1 MLVGLCGAFRRVF
14 GGFAASG
21 VEVARPYAPNDSPE
35 MISGEPDG
43 TSGPPDVAFEG
54 PEIAFEGPQV
64 VFVRL
69 EIASVATD
77 IASAAP
83 QILSIASLDSSP
95 SLARWLVRSLA
106 WPLLMHGSFYIP
118 GFSGRPKQLATE
130 AACGQCGYELH
141 GLRDAARCPEC
152 GHVLIGTTRAAFA
165 GGSMIEAPMAYLRT
179 FVLGCWLLVAG
190 GILTFILAPLVRY
203 AGEQVELAAS
213 FAVVGLT
220 TWVWG
225 VWVITRPRQLGKPST
240 HNTQRE
246 WSTVRL
252 LARWAHV
259 GVALG
264 AALFALG
271 QVMHTTAVQAWM
283 NAPGAIN
290 VPIGQLNAAMPT
302 RTPVMWGLQVVGA
315 ILMLG
320 GLVGPAMLGV
330 YMARLADWAND
341 DDLATRLRAA
351 VFAMIGGPILMVIFL
366 WLVPLTKFPPLIFLG
381 LPLGWLG
388 LVAFVVGVGMFI
400 WNTLVFVDMGRWAIS
415 NAKAFHA
422 AQMAVMEKK
431 AALYRS
437 LSVPEPA
444 NDALDVMPPLSTT
457 DTPPAPPRS
466 LGRHV
471 IAPYDASQ
479 PPVPLAEDPKRVRRH
494 PPGT

>member
-14 GGFAASG
+14 GVFVPGG
-21 VEVARPYAPNDSPE
+21 VEVARADAPNDSPE

-43 TSGPPDVAFEG
+43 TSRPPNVAFV
-54 PEIAFEGPQV
+54 GPQV
-64 VFVRL
+64 VSVRP
-69 EIASVATD
+69 EILSAAT
-77 IASAAP
+77 IMTSAAP
-83 QILSIASLDSSP
+83 QILCITSLVSSP